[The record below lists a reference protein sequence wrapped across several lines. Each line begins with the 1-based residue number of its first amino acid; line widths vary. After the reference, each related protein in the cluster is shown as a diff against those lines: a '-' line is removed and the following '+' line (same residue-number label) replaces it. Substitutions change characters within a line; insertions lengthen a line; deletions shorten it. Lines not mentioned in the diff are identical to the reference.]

1 MEIYEEVVIVG
12 AGIAGLATALAL
24 KKVGVRA
31 LVLERSHDLRAAGA
45 AITLFPNAWRALD
58 ALGVATNLTSIYP
71 PSHGGSVTSVATGAQ
86 QQVSFSGPL
95 DRGSMEVRSVHRK
108 ALLETLAEELPPGTI
123 RFSSKLA
130 SISSNET
137 LKDSPTYVLHMD
149 DGTVVKTKVLIGCDG
164 VHSAIAR
171 WLGLSAPVYSGR
183 AAVRGLAVFPEG
195 HGLNHETQQYVGDGF
210 RAGFVPLTNKDVYW
224 GITYKKSLI
233 NGEET
238 RDPELIQK
246 DVLENLAKNL
256 PEIYLDMARRCD
268 LDTLTCAPLMFRYP
282 WDVIFGTISKG
293 TVTVAGDAM
302 HPMTPELGQG
312 GCLALEDAVIL
323 GRCIGNSLLESRKI
337 ESKRV
342 KDALERYVKERRWRA
357 AGMITGAYFSGWAQ
371 LAGSGWLS
379 RFIRDKIFYGLLFS
393 KLVDA
398 THYDCGKLPSI
409 SSPIDNNKLD

>member
-24 KKVGVRA
+24 KKVGVRV
-31 LVLERSHDLRAAGA
+31 LVLERSQELRAAGA

-58 ALGVATNLTSIYP
+58 ALGVATNLTSIHP
-71 PSHGGSVTSVATGAQ
+71 PFHAVSITSVATGTLKR
-86 QQVSFSGPL
+86 VSYSGTL
-95 DRGSMEVRSVHRK
+95 DRGSMGTRSVHRK
-108 ALLETLAEELPPGTI
+108 ALLEALAKELPPGTI

-137 LKDSPTYVLHMD
+137 LQDSPTYVLHMD
-149 DGTVVKTKVLIGCDG
+149 DDTVVKTKVLIGCDG
-164 VHSAIAR
+164 VHSAIAQ
-171 WLGLSAPVYSGR
+171 WLGLAAPVYSGR

-195 HGLNHETQQYVGDGF
+195 HGLNHEVQQFVGDGF
-210 RAGFVPLTNKDVYW
+210 RAGLVPLTNKDIYW
-224 GITYKKSLI
+224 FITYKKSFI

-246 DVLENLAKNL
+246 DVLENLTKNL
-256 PEIYLDMARRCD
+256 PEIYLDMVRHCD

-302 HPMTPELGQG
+302 HPMTPDLAQG
-312 GCLALEDAVIL
+312 GCSALEDAVIL
-323 GRCIGNSLLESRKI
+323 GRCIGNSLLESRKF

-342 KDALERYVKERRWRA
+342 KCALERYVKERRWRA
-357 AGMITGAYFSGWAQ
+357 AGLITGAYFSGWAQ

-379 RFIRDKIFYGLLFS
+379 RFIRDKIFYGLLYS
-393 KLVDA
+393 KLSDLR
-398 THYDCGKLPSI
+398 HYDCGKLPSI
-409 SSPIDNNKLD
+409 SSPIDNDKLD